1 MASEL
6 RTPYSLISIHSMD
19 PEGAVLILSLVNTAE
34 MCLKDECHYLPP
46 EVDHGV
52 KGWEQGMLSAEA

>member
-1 MASEL
+1 
-6 RTPYSLISIHSMD
+6 MD
-19 PEGAVLILSLVNTAE
+19 PEGAVLILGLVNTAE